1 MAYIAYPIQADGVAM
16 SKGISIPAVFHD
28 RFKGVENVFVEFMGS
43 YWVYVRAVIPQDK
56 SGVVGE
62 RVKLERSV
70 KQRKK
75 KTIPRIRI
83 PFSDEIWNRLNF
95 YKRNAGQP
103 IKLTFENEG
112 DYLSIKFESI

>member
-1 MAYIAYPIQADGVAM
+1 MAM

-28 RFKGVENVFVEFMGS
+28 RFKGVENVFIEFMGS
-43 YWVYVRAVIPQDK
+43 YRVYVRAAILQDK
-56 SGVVGE
+56 SGIVGSQ
-62 RVKLERSV
+62 VKLERSV

-75 KTIPRIRI
+75 KIIPRIHI
-83 PFSDEIWNRLNF
+83 PFSDEIWNRLIF

-112 DYLSIKFESI
+112 DYLSIKFELV